1 MNLKKIDIQSSRV
14 SDNGIIYFLEKTK
27 DFEPL
32 THIKANDNYISER
45 IEK

>member
-1 MNLKKIDIQSSRV
+1 MCLKKLDIQSSRV
-14 SDNGIIYFLEKTK
+14 SDNGILYFLEKIR

-32 THIKANDNYISER
+32 THLRANDNYISER